1 MNNEHLVID
10 NVDGDGNVTVP
21 DVGVFEP
28 LENVS
33 AEELRADHPGHD
45 LADYHLKM
53 AHLKS
58 LARLAGPSVKL
69 DVYRESISEARDE
82 FANARSKDGL
92 LRAQQNRLRS
102 DLNKYNSAAIEAAR
116 LRSIKRGREAF
127 DRAYG
132 LPELIAVDP
141 GNADELTN
149 IAQQAGNSFYNS
161 LPPKRKK

>member
-1 MNNEHLVID
+1 MKNEHLVID
-10 NVDGDGNVTVP
+10 NVDGDGNVIVP

-69 DVYRESISEARDE
+69 DVYRESIAEARDK
-82 FANARSKDGL
+82 FADARSKDGL
-92 LRAQQNRLRS
+92 LRAQAKRLRTGL
-102 DLNKYNSAAIEAAR
+102 DKYSPGAVEAAR
-116 LRSIKRGREAF
+116 QSSMKLGREAF
-127 DRAYG
+127 ERAYG
-132 LPELIAVDP
+132 LSQLIAADP

-149 IAQQAGNSFYNS
+149 IAQQAGNSFYNN